1 MPVHS
6 SQKNSKNGSEEQ
18 KRRASLKYMQRPPNI
33 MPNYGK
39 NKPLA
44 SPKTNI
50 SRVLLYDNVT
60 QQQMLDV
67 KLAHIKIE
75 KQRASRLL
83 DMHKRSFWVMMKK
96 RHQQMF
102 DAAGTGSRLGSRLPE
117 LALGRS
123 TFSTPRELRMN
134 SRSSTNLSLNVEEL
148 KLPAIG
154 ENEKHIIF
162 KVHDKEGNLKIYHT
176 FDDRGIFSDIV
187 PLHTFYS
194 KTTDDPRFQCLE
206 GALIRPKSNKS
217 VDGFVKLS
225 PTYVKEYPRI
235 PEHVQQMARRPSLD
249 GK

>member
-6 SQKNSKNGSEEQ
+6 SQKNVKNGSEEQ
-18 KRRASLKYMQRPPNI
+18 KRRASLKYMQKPPTI

-96 RHQQMF
+96 KHQQMF
-102 DAAGTGSRLGSRLPE
+102 DAGTGSRSGSRLPA

-123 TFSTPRELRMN
+123 TFSTPRESRMY
-134 SRSSTNLSLNVEEL
+134 SRSPTNLSLNVEEL
-148 KLPAIG
+148 KLPTIG
-154 ENEKHIIF
+154 ENEKHIVF
-162 KVHDKEGNLKIYHT
+162 KVRDKNGNLKIYHT

-206 GALIRPKSNKS
+206 EVLIRPRSTKS

-235 PEHVQQMARRPSLD
+235 PEHVQQMARQSSL
-249 GK
+249 GAS